1 MEWKEI
7 EGSWNAPAG
16 STTVKSTTGGGTKK
30 VKGEA
35 VDLTPGT
42 TYCIRCVSTNGSA
55 RGEPGKELIIDTEQV
70 GCTPKA
76 EKSCCVIQ

>member
-1 MEWKEI
+1 M
-7 EGSWNAPAG
+7 AG
-16 STTVKSTTGGGTKK
+16 SAAVKSTAGEKK

-42 TYCIRCVSTNGSA
+42 TYCIRCRCISNGA
-55 RGEPGKELIIDTEQV
+55 TGEPGKELIIDTEQV

-76 EKSCCVIQ
+76 DKSCCIIQ